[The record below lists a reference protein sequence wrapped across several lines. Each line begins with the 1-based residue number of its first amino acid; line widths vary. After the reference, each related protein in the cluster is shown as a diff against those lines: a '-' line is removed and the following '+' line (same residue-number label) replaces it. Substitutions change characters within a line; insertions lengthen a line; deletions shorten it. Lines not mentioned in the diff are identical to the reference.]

1 MVDKIENDKPQ
12 DFTSAKLDESI
23 INPLTKV
30 CVLKIAF
37 RKSLFDPPVKK
48 SEGVNTHISQF
59 NLANLKT
66 N

>member
-48 SEGVNTHISQF
+48 V
-59 NLANLKT
+59 KV
-66 N
+66 